1 MSNLKTG
8 ILLVLL
14 TVLFVGV
21 GTALGGQQGALIA
34 LIFAAVMN
42 VGAYWWSDKV
52 VLRMYKAREVTEV
65 DAPELYS
72 IVADLSQRA
81 RMPMP
86 RVYVI
91 PSPALNAFATGRN
104 PEHAAIAVTDGILG
118 VLDRSE
124 LTGVLAHELSHVR
137 HRDILIG
144 SVAATIAGA
153 IAFMA
158 SMARWS
164 ALFGGFSRDEGR
176 GGNLIVVL
184 LVGMVAGI
192 AATLIQLAISRS
204 REFKADAGAASL
216 LGDPTP
222 LITGLQK
229 LEAGAQQLPL
239 DANPATAHMFIVNPL
254 RGGGM
259 ARMFSTHPSTE
270 ERIRR
275 LKEMVGVV
283 PSLS

>member
-1 MSNLKTG
+1 MSDLKTAF
-8 ILLVLL
+8 LLVLL
-14 TVLFVGV
+14 TVLFVGI

-42 VGAYWWSDKV
+42 LGAYWWSDKV
-52 VLRMYKAREVTEV
+52 VLRMYKAREVTEA

-72 IVADLSQRA
+72 IVADLTQRA

-104 PEHAAIAVTDGILG
+104 PQHAAVAVTDGILG

-164 ALFGGFSRDEGR
+164 ALFGGFSRDSNR
-176 GGNLIVVL
+176 GGNLIMVL

-192 AATLIQLAISRS
+192 AATVIRLAISRS
-204 REFKADAGAASL
+204 REFEADAGAARL

-239 DANPATAHMFIVNPL
+239 DANPATAHLFIVNPL

-275 LKEMVGVV
+275 LKEMVGGV

>member
-1 MSNLKTG
+1 MSNLKTAF
-8 ILLVLL
+8 LLVLL
-14 TVLFVGV
+14 TVLFVGI

-42 VGAYWWSDKV
+42 LGAYWWSDKV
-52 VLRMYKAREVTEV
+52 VLRMYKAREVSEA

-72 IVADLSQRA
+72 IVADLTQRA

-153 IAFMA
+153 ITFMA

-164 ALFGGFSRDEGR
+164 ALFGGFSRDNDR
-176 GGNLIVVL
+176 GGNLIVVI
-184 LVGMVAGI
+184 LVGIVAGV
-192 AATLIQLAISRS
+192 AATVIRLAISRS
-204 REFKADAGAASL
+204 REFEADAGAARL

-229 LEAGAQQLPL
+229 LEAGAQQVPL
-239 DANPATAHMFIVNPL
+239 NANPATAHMFIVNPL
-254 RGGGM
+254 RGGRM

-275 LKEMVGVV
+275 LKEMVGGV

>member
-1 MSNLKTG
+1 MSNLKTAF
-8 ILLVLL
+8 LLVLL
-14 TVLFVGV
+14 TVLFVGI

-34 LIFAAVMN
+34 RIFAAVMN
-42 VGAYWWSDKV
+42 LGAYWWSDKV
-52 VLRMYKAREVTEV
+52 VLRMYKAREVTEA

-72 IVADLSQRA
+72 IVADLTQRA

-164 ALFGGFSRDEGR
+164 ALFGGFSRDNDR
-176 GGNLIVVL
+176 GGNLIVVI
-184 LVGMVAGI
+184 LVGIVAGV
-192 AATLIQLAISRS
+192 AATVIRLAISRS
-204 REFKADAGAASL
+204 REFEADAGAARL

-229 LEAGAQQLPL
+229 LETGAQQIPL
-239 DANPATAHMFIVNPL
+239 EANPATAHMFIVNPL
-254 RGGGM
+254 RGGRM
-259 ARMFSTHPSTE
+259 ARMFRTHPSTE

-275 LKEMVGVV
+275 LKEMVGGV

>member
-1 MSNLKTG
+1 MSNLKTAF
-8 ILLVLL
+8 LLVLL
-14 TVLFVGV
+14 TVLFVGI

-42 VGAYWWSDKV
+42 LGAYWWSDKV
-52 VLRMYKAREVTEV
+52 VLRMYKAREVSEA

-72 IVADLSQRA
+72 IVADLTQRA

-164 ALFGGFSRDEGR
+164 ALFGGFSRDNDR
-176 GGNLIVVL
+176 GGNLIVVI
-184 LVGMVAGI
+184 LVGIVAGV
-192 AATLIQLAISRS
+192 AATVIRLAISRS
-204 REFKADAGAASL
+204 REFEADAGAARL

-229 LEAGAQQLPL
+229 LEAGAQQVPL
-239 DANPATAHMFIVNPL
+239 NANPATAHMFIVNPL
-254 RGGGM
+254 RGGRM
-259 ARMFSTHPSTE
+259 ARMFSTHPSSE

-275 LKEMVGVV
+275 LKEMVGGV

>member
-1 MSNLKTG
+1 MSNLKTAF
-8 ILLVLL
+8 LLVLL
-14 TVLFVGV
+14 TVLFVGI

-42 VGAYWWSDKV
+42 LGAYWWSDKV
-52 VLRMYKAREVTEV
+52 VLRMYKAREVSEA

-72 IVADLSQRA
+72 IVADLTQRA

-164 ALFGGFSRDEGR
+164 ALFGGFSRDNDR
-176 GGNLIVVL
+176 GGNLIVVI
-184 LVGMVAGI
+184 LVGIVAGV
-192 AATLIQLAISRS
+192 AATVIRLAISRS
-204 REFKADAGAASL
+204 REFEADAGAARL

-229 LEAGAQQLPL
+229 LEAGAQQVPL
-239 DANPATAHMFIVNPL
+239 NANPATAHMFIVNPL
-254 RGGGM
+254 RGGRM

-275 LKEMVGVV
+275 LKEMVGGV